1 MNVVAIA
8 VVLLYF
14 AFLLGLGLLA
24 RRYGGKKRGGEEYF
38 VAGRSFKPIL
48 LFFTMAATNFSA
60 FFFLGFSDA
69 AYRYG
74 FGEYG
79 VMALGTALMPIM
91 FYIIGRKVWQLGKEK
106 GYTTA
111 PELIGG
117 EAGSRK
123 LQWLTMFVM
132 ILFTL
137 PYLAVQ
143 ASGAGY
149 ILQSLVGIDPA
160 AGAVTV
166 VIVIAAYVSL
176 GGMRGS
182 GWTDVVQGVLMFTA
196 MLLVGLFISSALG
209 GFAAAGERAF
219 AADPG
224 LFSRAGGFFSP
235 GIWLSFMI
243 LWIFVDPMF
252 PQLFTRF
259 YTAKSEK
266 SLRTSMVIYPFL
278 ISFLFLIPVLVG
290 VWAHGAGV
298 EAGTNTV
305 MLLMVERYTPDW
317 VYYLVMVGALSA
329 LMSTADSQLFAISTM
344 AVKDIG
350 SHKKTNEVRR
360 SIAITWILA
369 AGSIL
374 YIFYFF
380 RSGQGIM
387 LFLIGAAFSGLVVLA
402 PSFLGALYLKRMRSI
417 SAIISILA
425 GEAYVFLASAGF
437 VPSFGLLVGVVGFI
451 IAGGVLA
458 GAEVVL
464 QRRENRRFLP
474 PDQ

>member
-1 MNVVAIA
+1 MNAFAVA

-24 RRYGGKKRGGEEYF
+24 RRRGGKNRGGEEYF
-38 VAGRSFKPIL
+38 VAGRSFRPVL

-79 VMALGTALMPIM
+79 VMALGTAFMPIM
-91 FYIIGRKVWQLGKEK
+91 FYIIGRRVWRLGKEK

-111 PELIGG
+111 PELLGG
-117 EAGSRK
+117 ETGSRK
-123 LQWLTMFVM
+123 LQWLAMSVM
-132 ILFTL
+132 VLFTL

-149 ILQSLVGIDPA
+149 ILRSLVGIDPM
-160 AGAVTV
+160 AGAVV
-166 VIVIAAYVSL
+166 VVLVIAAYVSL

-209 GFAAAGERAF
+209 GFTAAGERAF
-219 AADPG
+219 AADPEM
-224 LFSRAGGFFSP
+224 FSRAGGFFTP
-235 GIWLSFMI
+235 WIWVSFMV

-259 YTAKSEK
+259 YTAKDEK
-266 SLRTSMVIYPFL
+266 SLKTSMIMYPFL

-305 MLLMVERYTPDW
+305 MLVMVERYTPNW

-344 AVKDIG
+344 AVKDSG
-350 SHKKTNEVRR
+350 LGKRTGEVGR
-360 SIAITWILA
+360 SIVVTWVLA

-380 RSGQGIM
+380 QSGQGIM

-402 PSFLGALYLKRMRSI
+402 PAFLGALYLKNMRPV
-417 SAIISILA
+417 SAITSILA
-425 GEAYVFLASAGF
+425 GEAYVLMASAGYA
-437 VPSFGLLVGVVGFI
+437 PSFGLLVGVVGLGT
-451 IAGGVLA
+451 AGGVLV
-458 GAEVVL
+458 GIEVWL
-464 QRRENRRFLP
+464 QRCRHNSGK
-474 PDQ
+474 

>member
-1 MNVVAIA
+1 MNAPAIA
-8 VVLLYF
+8 LVLLYF

-24 RRYGGKKRGGEEYF
+24 RMRGGKNRGGEEYF

-79 VMALGTALMPIM
+79 VMALGTAFMPIM
-91 FYIIGRKVWQLGKEK
+91 FYIIGRRVWRLGKEK

-111 PELIGG
+111 PELLGG
-117 EAGSRK
+117 ETGSRE
-123 LQWLTMFVM
+123 LQWLAMSVM
-132 ILFTL
+132 VLFTL

-149 ILQSLVGIDPA
+149 ILQSLAGIDPI
-160 AGAVTV
+160 AGAIV
-166 VIVIAAYVSL
+166 VVLVIASYVSL

-182 GWTDVVQGVLMFTA
+182 GWTDVVQGALMFAA
-196 MLLVGLFISSALG
+196 MILVGLFISSALG
-209 GFAAAGERAF
+209 GFAGAGERAF
-219 AADPG
+219 AANPG
-224 LFSRAGGFFSP
+224 MFSRTGGFFTP
-235 GIWLSFMI
+235 WIWASFMV

-266 SLRTSMVIYPFL
+266 SLKTSMMLYPFL

-305 MLLMVERYTPDW
+305 MLVMVQRYTPDW

-344 AVKDIG
+344 VVKDSVQTKRAG
-350 SHKKTNEVRR
+350 EVQR
-360 SIAITWILA
+360 SITVTWILA

-380 RSGQGIM
+380 QSGQGIM
-387 LFLIGAAFSGLVVLA
+387 LFLIGTAFSGLVVLA
-402 PSFLGALYLKRMRSI
+402 PTFLGALYLKKMSPVSGI
-417 SAIISILA
+417 TSILA
-425 GEAYVFLASAGF
+425 GEVYVFLASAGYL
-437 VPSFGLLVGVVGFI
+437 PSFGLLIGVVGLG

-458 GAEVVL
+458 VGEILFQWMKKARN
-464 QRRENRRFLP
+464 Q
-474 PDQ
+474 